1 MVSFFFFLVS
11 FVSRRSLFLKEFA
24 KGLELFGLATAVK
37 RNVDLCKKL
46 FVNDTDANNVDAHYV
61 VSVMKPLY
69 SPEGTSRRVTEEG
82 VIDNFQD
89 LLMQM
94 EDENMTGYSE
104 IMAWNQE
111 DNLQD
116 EDQHEAQQSEAE
128 DTCSPAQFH
137 SAMLTPAGVL
147 GWLTGQRHR
156 PINGDELAIT
166 VMFDHDCLQRNPK
179 HGICFP
185 VVSACGRVVTLPVN
199 HMATPE
205 DFKSVFTLAY
215 CKSQAFGLR

>member
-1 MVSFFFFLVS
+1 MIMHLNLLSFTQFKKIKGKQWKT
-11 FVSRRSLFLKEFA
+11 RCTKKKEQA
-24 KGLELFGLATAVK
+24 KEEEVTISVGLLEW
-37 RNVDLCKKL
+37 
-46 FVNDTDANNVDAHYV
+46 NN
-61 VSVMKPLY
+61 
-69 SPEGTSRRVTEEG
+69 
-82 VIDNFQD
+82 
-89 LLMQM
+89 
-94 EDENMTGYSE
+94 
-104 IMAWNQE
+104 
-111 DNLQD
+111 
-116 EDQHEAQQSEAE
+116 
-128 DTCSPAQFH
+128 
-137 SAMLTPAGVL
+137 AMLTPAGVL